1 MVKDSLNSMYSKV
14 LVTGASAGLGEGFVR
29 MLLDEGLE
37 VWGTSRRP
45 RQLPERDRFHPV
57 ELDLRNADSLKDF
70 LDNVLRQ
77 GPPFDLVVNNAG
89 YGAFYPFDKFPENEI
104 GGQIDVL
111 LSGPI
116 QICRQAYSGMHQRGH
131 GVLVN
136 VSSLAAEFPLPY
148 MSLYNASKSGLSGFS
163 QSLILESRGSGVTV
177 IDFQPGD
184 FTTSFNAKHPHSRL
198 GLGGGKSTSF
208 RRLGCDRKEA
218 QERPAGRNC
227 RPETAQS
234 PTQTAKR
241 NRSHGPVF
249 PGCPVPIYD
258 AIPATER
265 HSVVHSPLLRHE
277 IKLHPQ
283 VRSKRR

>member
-184 FTTSFNAKHPHSRL
+184 FRTSFNAVMKRDAAL
-198 GLGGGKSTSF
+198 GEGNPQVS
-208 RRLGCDRKEA
+208 A
-218 QERPAGRNC
+218 AW
-227 RPETAQS
+227 
-234 PTQTAKR
+234 
-241 NRSHGPVF
+241 
-249 PGCPVPIYD
+249 D
-258 AIPATER
+258 AIEKKLKSGPPVEIAVQKLR
-265 HSVVHSPLLRHE
+265 KALLR
-277 IKLHPQ
+277 PRSGT
-283 VRSKRR
+283 VRTGRFFQAVLSPFMTRFLPRNAILWFIRRYYGMR